1 MFKITGLDKLQR
13 ELQEAKEAFQGLDG
27 ELGTVSFDPY
37 DPGSIEAA
45 ISAAGRMIDERV
57 ASYTSNAIIGPMIGD
72 MKEKYRESII
82 EKAAA
87 ARLGGGDSE

>member
-13 ELQEAKEAFQGLDG
+13 QLHEAQEALKSLDG
-27 ELGTVSFDPY
+27 ELCSVKFDPN

-45 ISAAGRMIDERV
+45 IEQVATVIDERV
-57 ASYTSNAIIGPMIGD
+57 ARHASNPIVEQLAEQ
-72 MKEKYRESII
+72 MKEAYRNSII

-87 ARLGGGDSE
+87 ARLQGDQV